1 MSKTSKKSS
10 IDDYDFSMK
19 KRLVGAAIL
28 ISFAV
33 LILPWLLGSYDNNG
47 VEKKTDVAPGLNT
60 EEVSDL
66 DNVVE
71 RSPNK
76 QIVQADDD
84 KSVFISRV
92 QPIDASGSA
101 KTSVIAESKA
111 LKNDKIKSSPK
122 KDLKINKVAEKKVSK
137 SVKKPLQQK
146 KGVVKESASKSVV
159 RGYIVSV
166 GIFGDSKNANKL
178 VAKLKSQNFSPVTR
192 QEKFKNKEVTR
203 VYMGPFTTRSQ
214 AGKIKLRLFE
224 EQKVPSLLKEFP

>member
-60 EEVSDL
+60 EE
-66 DNVVE
+66 E
-71 RSPNK
+71 
-76 QIVQADDD
+76 
-84 KSVFISRV
+84 
-92 QPIDASGSA
+92 
-101 KTSVIAESKA
+101 
-111 LKNDKIKSSPK
+111 NDKIKSSPK